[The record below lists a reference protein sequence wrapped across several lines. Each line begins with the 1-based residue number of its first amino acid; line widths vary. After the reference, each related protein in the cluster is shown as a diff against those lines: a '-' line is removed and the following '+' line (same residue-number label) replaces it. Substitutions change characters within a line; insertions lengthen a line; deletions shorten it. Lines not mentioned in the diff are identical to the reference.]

1 MKLKKPTSKTVKLA
15 IIGTGGM
22 AEWQAQNFKKIKE
35 CTIVGVCDI
44 DPKRAAYF
52 AAQNEVTSHFTD
64 SAEMLKKL
72 EIDAVT
78 VVTPDPFH
86 APVSLQCLKAG
97 KHILCEKPLAL
108 NYADARKMTTAAQK
122 AGVIN
127 MVNFTYRN
135 MSNIQE
141 VAKRVQ
147 RGDIGEVR
155 HVEASY
161 MQSWLSSSHWGDWRE
176 KPGLLWRLSSA
187 HGSKGVLGD
196 IGVHIVDFATYPAGP
211 IAKVNC
217 KLKAFPKAP
226 KNRIGEYVFD
236 ANDSAVLNVEFKN
249 GAVGIIHTTRWATGH
264 GNQLTL
270 KIFGTKGAFEIDSEI
285 SDNTYRM
292 CIGENVGTLKWET
305 VNVEPTPTNYERFIR
320 SILNGKQEQAD
331 FARGAEVQ
339 KVLDACFVSDKSGKA
354 VKL

>member
-1 MKLKKPTSKTVKLA
+1 MKSKKHHSKIVKLA

-22 AEWQAQNFKKIKE
+22 ADHQAQNFKAIEGCKI
-35 CTIVGVCDI
+35 VAVCDI

-52 AAQNEVTSHFTD
+52 AAQHEVAEHFTD
-64 SAEMLKKL
+64 TAEMLKKV

-78 VVTPDPFH
+78 VVTPDAFH
-86 APVSLQCLKAG
+86 AVVSLQCLKAG
-97 KHILCEKPLAL
+97 KHILCEKPLAV
-108 NYADARKMTTAAQK
+108 NYADAKKMTVAAKK

-135 MSNIQE
+135 MANIQE
-141 VAKRVQ
+141 VATRVQ
-147 RGDIGEVR
+147 RGDLGEIR

-161 MQSWLSSSHWGDWRE
+161 MQTWLSSTSWGDWRE
-176 KPGLLWRLSSA
+176 KPALLWRLSTA

-211 IAKVNC
+211 LSKVNC
-217 KLKAFPKAP
+217 KLKTFPKVAG
-226 KNRIGEYVFD
+226 NRIGEYKFD
-236 ANDSAVLNVEFKN
+236 ANDSAILNVEFKN
-249 GAVGIIHTTRWATGH
+249 GAIGIIHTTRWATGH
-264 GNQLTL
+264 TNQLTL
-270 KIFGTKGAFEIDSEI
+270 KIFGTKGAIEIDGEI
-285 SDNTYRM
+285 SQDSYRI
-292 CIGENVGTLKWET
+292 CVGPNVDTAKWET
-305 VNVEPTPTNYERFIR
+305 VTAGPTPTNYQRFIR
-320 SILNGKQEQAD
+320 SILAGKQEQPD